1 MKAIKFTSLL
11 VCALALTFAA
21 TGCKRNPTSLTRL
34 PGQPTGGVP
43 DPGPGGGLSNVP
55 GPDSTDGVPLPTDIG
70 DIINDYTH
78 DRAALEMHTVHFDY
92 DSAAIRSNERA
103 NVQAVA
109 DYMKSAAG
117 KVLLIEGHCDER
129 GTDQYNYSLGERRA
143 LAVRLALIALGADG
157 NRITTL
163 SYGRDKKVAS
173 GNDEAS
179 HARNRRGEFV
189 VCTRKLD
196 QVVLLK

>member
-21 TGCKRNPTSLTRL
+21 TGCRNNPVGVTAIPSARTGPPNDPNLAPGVELRPGDTFTEVAL
-34 PGQPTGGVP
+34 PKG
-43 DPGPGGGLSNVP
+43 
-55 GPDSTDGVPLPTDIG
+55 IG

-78 DRAALEMHTVHFDY
+78 DRTALEMHTVHFDY
-92 DSAAIRSNERA
+92 DSAVIRTSERA

-109 DYMKSAAG
+109 DYMKSAAD

-173 GNDEAS
+173 GHDEAS
-179 HARNRRGEFV
+179 HAKNRRGEFV
-189 VCTRKLD
+189 VCTRKSG
-196 QVVLLK
+196 QIAILK

>member
-21 TGCKRNPTSLTRL
+21 TGCRTKPVDVTAIPNARTGSPIDPKLAPGAELKPGDTLTE
-34 PGQPTGGVP
+34 VA
-43 DPGPGGGLSNVP
+43 
-55 GPDSTDGVPLPTDIG
+55 LPTDIG
-70 DIINDYTH
+70 SIINDYTH
-78 DRAALEMHTVHFDY
+78 DRKALEMHTVHFDY

-117 KVLLIEGHCDER
+117 KVLLVEGHCDER
-129 GTDQYNYSLGERRA
+129 GTDEYNRALGERRA
-143 LAVRLALIALGADG
+143 LSVREALIGLGADG

-163 SYGRDKKVAS
+163 SYGRDKKIAT
-173 GNDEAS
+173 GNDETS
-179 HARNRRGEFV
+179 HAQNRRGEFV
-189 VCTRKLD
+189 VCTRKPG
-196 QVVLLK
+196 QIATLK

>member
-1 MKAIKFTSLL
+1 MKAMKFTCLL

-21 TGCKRNPTSLTRL
+21 TGCKKKPTPLTNL
-34 PGQPTGGVP
+34 PGQPTGKP
-43 DPGPGGGLSNVP
+43 AEPGPGPGLTDTTGV
-55 GPDSTDGVPLPTDIG
+55 DSGLGTPLPTGIG

-78 DRAALEMHTVHFDY
+78 DREALAPHTVHFDY

-129 GTDQYNYSLGERRA
+129 GTDEYNRALGERRA
-143 LAVRLALIALGADG
+143 LSLREAVIQAGADG
-157 NRITTL
+157 NQITTL
-163 SYGRDKKVAS
+163 SYGKDKKVS
-173 GNDEAS
+173 LGNDEAS
-179 HARNRRGEFV
+179 HAKNRRGEFV
-189 VCTRKLD
+189 VCTRKPS
-196 QVVLLK
+196 

>member
-21 TGCKRNPTSLTRL
+21 TGCRNKPVGVTAIPSARTGPPNDPELARGAELKPGDTPTY
-34 PGQPTGGVP
+34 VA
-43 DPGPGGGLSNVP
+43 
-55 GPDSTDGVPLPTDIG
+55 LPTDIG
-70 DIINDYTH
+70 HIINDYIH
-78 DRAALEMHTVHFDY
+78 DRKALEMHTVHFDY
-92 DSAAIRSNERA
+92 DSAAIRSSERV

-143 LAVRLALIALGADG
+143 LAVREALIALGADG

-163 SYGRDKKVAS
+163 SYGKDKKIVT

-189 VCTRKLD
+189 VCTRKSG
-196 QVVLLK
+196 QIAIK

>member
-1 MKAIKFTSLL
+1 MKAMKFTCLL

-21 TGCKRNPTSLTRL
+21 TGCKHKPVGVTDIP
-34 PGQPTGGVP
+34 PGPTGNP
-43 DPGPGGGLSNVP
+43 NDPTLTPGTPLKSEGSP
-55 GPDSTDGVPLPTDIG
+55 TEGVPLPTDIG
-70 DIINDYTH
+70 DIIKDYTH
-78 DRAALEMHTVHFDY
+78 DREALALHTVHFDY

-103 NVQAVA
+103 HVQAVA

-129 GTDQYNYSLGERRA
+129 GTDEYNRALGERRA
-143 LAVRLALIALGADG
+143 LSLREAVIQAGADG

-179 HARNRRGEFV
+179 HAKNRRGEFV
-189 VCTRKLD
+189 VCTRKSS
-196 QVVLLK
+196 